1 MTQPLGVDD
10 FFALEAGEY
19 LDRLGSLAGGSGPP
33 NAEELVRFTRALR
46 GSALMANQQAI
57 ARAAG
62 SLEQL
67 VRGYRDGRRS
77 WDADLSTTFREAI
90 DVLRTLVERAR
101 TWTPE
106 DGVRAERLAL
116 HLERS
121 AGGASRPVTAPVP
134 AHTETGVRAFL
145 AREAAALGSVLD
157 QAARGLHGG
166 SASVEAILGVVRR
179 MQPLR
184 GLAALA
190 DYPPM
195 PDLLDGIERTVT
207 GVSRLEISARDG
219 AARLDAAA
227 AGMGRAA
234 RDIADHGRPDPDAEE
249 FRRFAGLLLTTPEET
264 AIVPIETLFFAGEEG
279 IVHRGSA
286 PRSQVGASMSAA
298 AVVSRG
304 EHLCQAADEID
315 EAAPGTPQN
324 LRLHLLVDDLRT
336 LKTGLPTGLDVAVAS
351 FAAAAEAAVYRGVAA
366 AHAAQFTELIR
377 DAGGRLRN
385 FTDVTQPAAFG
396 EGFHGLV
403 RSIEALGAE
412 PVGQPPVP
420 ARRPAPEP
428 EIDVVPIESLA
439 PDEVRAPV
447 AVPVAG
453 NSWDL
458 AASYTSY
465 ESLVAGGAA
474 VSRAP
479 SHLTSAPRPAL
490 VARERDSGP
499 REAVKAAPPSPAAEL
514 PIVEIGDLLYRGRSA
529 LQRADQLRHVIRT
542 AVYSDQPMSDIR
554 PLVDEL
560 LDLVGLA
567 IAD

>member
-19 LDRLGSLAGGSGPP
+19 LDRLAGLAGGSGPP

-62 SLEQL
+62 SLEHL

-90 DVLRTLVERAR
+90 GVLRTLVERAR

-106 DGVRAERLAL
+106 DSVRAERLAL

-121 AGGASRPVTAPVP
+121 AGGASRPITAPVP
-134 AHTETGVRAFL
+134 SHTETGVRAFL
-145 AREAAALGSVLD
+145 AREAAALGSILD

-195 PDLLDGIERTVT
+195 SDLLDGIERTVT
-207 GVSRLEISARDG
+207 GVSRLEVSAQDG
-219 AARLDAAA
+219 ATRLDAAA

-234 RDIADHGRPDPDAEE
+234 RDIAERGRPDPDAEE
-249 FRRFAGLLLTTPEET
+249 FRRFAGLLLTAPEET
-264 AIVPIETLFFAGEEG
+264 AIVPVETLFFVGEEG
-279 IVHRGSA
+279 IVYRGSA
-286 PRSQVGASMSAA
+286 PRAQVGTSMSAA

-304 EHLCQAADEID
+304 EHLCQAADEIA
-315 EAAPGTPQN
+315 EATPGTQRN
-324 LRLHLLVDDLRT
+324 LRLHRLVDDLRT
-336 LKTGLPTGLDVAVAS
+336 LPSGLPHGLDVAVKSLAS
-351 FAAAAEAAVYRGVAA
+351 AAESAVSRGAAAAHVTR
-366 AHAAQFTELIR
+366 FTGLIR
-377 DAGGRLRN
+377 DAGSRLRG
-385 FTDVTQPAAFG
+385 FTEVAQPSTLS
-396 EGFHGLV
+396 EGFQGLV
-403 RSIEALGAE
+403 RVMDTLGTE
-412 PVGQPPVP
+412 PLTQPETIRAVK
-420 ARRPAPEP
+420 EP
-428 EIDVVPIESLA
+428 ESTIVPIESLA
-439 PDEVRAPV
+439 PDDRGILTAMPS
-447 AVPVAG
+447 ASQG
-453 NSWDL
+453 WDL

-465 ESLVAGGAA
+465 EALLFSGAVAAR
-474 VSRAP
+474 S
-479 SHLTSAPRPAL
+479 STHLTSAPRPAI
-490 VARERDSGP
+490 VAE
-499 REAVKAAPPSPAAEL
+499 PPSAAAAL
-514 PIVEIGDLLYRGRSA
+514 PIVAIDELLYHGRSA
-529 LQRADQLRHVIRT
+529 LGRADQLRHVIRT
-542 AVYSDQPMSDIR
+542 AVNSDQPMSEIR
-554 PLVDEL
+554 PLVHEL
-560 LDLVGLA
+560 LDLVELA

>member
-19 LDRLGSLAGGSGPP
+19 LDRLAALAGGSGPP

-62 SLEQL
+62 SLEHL

-77 WDADLSTTFREAI
+77 WDADLSTTYREAI
-90 DVLRTLVERAR
+90 DVMRTLVGRAR

-106 DGVRAERLAL
+106 DGVRAEKLAL

-121 AGGASRPVTAPVP
+121 AGGASRPITAPVQ
-134 AHTETGVRAFL
+134 AHSETGVRAFL

-157 QAARGLHGG
+157 QAARGLHAGNA
-166 SASVEAILGVVRR
+166 SAEAILVVVRR

-207 GVSRLEISARDG
+207 GVSRLEVSARDG
-219 AARLDAAA
+219 AVRLDAAA
-227 AGMGRAA
+227 AGMARAA

-249 FRRFAGLLLTTPEET
+249 FRRFAGLLLATPEET
-264 AIVPIETLFFAGEEG
+264 AIVAIETLFFTGEEG

-286 PRSQVGASMSAA
+286 PRTQVGASMSAA

-304 EHLCQAADEID
+304 EHLCQAADEIV
-315 EAAPGTPQN
+315 EATPGTQRN
-324 LRLHLLVDDLRT
+324 LRLHRLLDDLRT
-336 LKTGLPTGLDVAVAS
+336 LPTGLPSGLDISVRSFADAAESAVS
-351 FAAAAEAAVYRGVAA
+351 RGAAAANTDRYTG
-366 AHAAQFTELIR
+366 LIR
-377 DAGGRLRN
+377 DAGSRLRS
-385 FTDVTQPAAFG
+385 FTDVTQPATLS
-396 EGFHGLV
+396 EGFQGLV
-403 RSIEALGAE
+403 RAMDRLAAE
-412 PVGQPPVP
+412 PQPQPQPAVAPVT
-420 ARRPAPEP
+420 ALAPD
-428 EIDVVPIESLA
+428 IVPIESLA
-439 PDEVRAPV
+439 PEEPV
-447 AVPVAG
+447 VPAARQG
-453 NSWDL
+453 WDL
-458 AASYTSY
+458 ASSYTSY
-465 ESLVAGGAA
+465 EALRAGAPPARASVPVGPP
-474 VSRAP
+474 SRPPLAP
-479 SHLTSAPRPAL
+479 ERPSRRAG
-490 VARERDSGP
+490 DS
-499 REAVKAAPPSPAAEL
+499 PSPAADL

-529 LQRADQLRHVIRT
+529 LTRANELRQVIRT
-542 AVYSDQPMSDIR
+542 AVYSDKPMSDVR

-560 LDLVGLA
+560 LDLVELA